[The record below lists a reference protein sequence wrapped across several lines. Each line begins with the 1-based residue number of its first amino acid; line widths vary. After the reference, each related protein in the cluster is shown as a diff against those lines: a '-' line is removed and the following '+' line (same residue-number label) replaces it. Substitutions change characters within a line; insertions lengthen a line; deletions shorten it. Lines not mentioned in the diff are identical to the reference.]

1 MIGCAEYSL
10 SSKRCKG
17 RSGNANRSS
26 VIRNR
31 PKGLTIPDYDM
42 GDTLSL
48 IPELE
53 DVVQRGS
60 RAKRREILQRMTALF
75 LDGAGHYNDAHVA
88 LFDDVFSLLIE
99 EIESKARAEL
109 SRHLAP
115 LTNAPV
121 NVLRTLANDDDIT
134 VAEPVLKLSPRL
146 AETDL
151 VDIANTKGQEHLR
164 AISERRALGEAVTD
178 VLVRRGDREVAR
190 SVAENRGARIS
201 QKSFSNLV
209 KRAEDDGVLAEKVAS
224 RPDIP
229 LLMFRALLEK
239 ATAVVHD
246 RLIASATPEMRAA
259 IADVL
264 AKVSKEVGARVG
276 PRDYRAA
283 QRVVLGLG
291 QVNRLNETTL
301 LGFCGE
307 RKFEEAVVTLATL
320 AKIQIEI
327 VDRLMDNDRFDPV
340 LIVCKAANLSWPAVK
355 AVIMLRSVANGM
367 SAFGLDAA
375 FTNYGRLSASTAQRV
390 VRFWQV
396 RQANG
401 V

>member
-1 MIGCAEYSL
+1 
-10 SSKRCKG
+10 
-17 RSGNANRSS
+17 
-26 VIRNR
+26 
-31 PKGLTIPDYDM
+31 M

-75 LDGAGHYNDAHVA
+75 LDGAGHYNDAHVG

-209 KRAEDDGVLAEKVAS
+209 KRAEDDGILAEKVAS

-259 IADVL
+259 IGDVL

-355 AVIMLRSVANGM
+355 EVIMLRSVANGM
-367 SAFGLDAA
+367 SAFGQLDAA

-401 V
+401 A

>member
-1 MIGCAEYSL
+1 
-10 SSKRCKG
+10 
-17 RSGNANRSS
+17 
-26 VIRNR
+26 
-31 PKGLTIPDYDM
+31 M
-42 GDTLSL
+42 GGTLSL

-60 RAKRREILQRMTALF
+60 REKRCKILQRLTALF
-75 LDGAGHYNDAHVA
+75 LDGASRYNDAHVD

-99 EIESKARAEL
+99 EIESKALAEL

-115 LTNAPV
+115 LINAPV
-121 NVLRTLANDDDIT
+121 NVLRTLANDDDIS
-134 VAEPVLKLSPRL
+134 VAEPVLKLAPRL

-151 VDIANTKGQEHLR
+151 VDIASTKGQGHLR
-164 AISERRALGEAVTD
+164 AISGRHVLGEAVTD

-201 QKSFSNLV
+201 QRSFSNLV
-209 KRAEDDGVLAEKVAS
+209 KRAENDGILAETVAS

-229 LLMFRALLEK
+229 LSTFRALLEQ
-239 ATAVVHD
+239 ATAAVHD
-246 RLIASATPEMRAA
+246 RLIASATPAMRAS
-259 IADVL
+259 IGDVL
-264 AKVSKEVGARVG
+264 AKVSREVAARVG

-283 QRVVLGLG
+283 QRVVLGLA
-291 QVNRLNETTL
+291 QANRLNESTL
-301 LGFCGE
+301 LGFCAE

-327 VDRLMDNDRFDPV
+327 VDRLMDSERFDPV
-340 LIVCKAANLSWPAVK
+340 LILCKAANLSWPAVK
-355 AVIMLRSVANGM
+355 AAIMLRSAANGM

-375 FTNYGRLSASTAQRV
+375 AANYGRLSASTAQRV

-401 V
+401 A

>member
-1 MIGCAEYSL
+1 
-10 SSKRCKG
+10 
-17 RSGNANRSS
+17 
-26 VIRNR
+26 
-31 PKGLTIPDYDM
+31 M
-42 GDTLSL
+42 GSTLSL

-53 DVVQRGS
+53 DIVQRGS
-60 RAKRREILQRMTALF
+60 PAKRREILQRMTALF
-75 LDGAGHYNDAHVA
+75 LDGASRYNDAHVD
-88 LFDDVFSLLIE
+88 LFDDVFLLLIE

-115 LTNAPV
+115 LSNAPV
-121 NVLRTLANDDDIT
+121 NVLRTLANDDDIS

-151 VDIANTKGQEHLR
+151 VDIASTKGQDHLR
-164 AISERRALGEAVTD
+164 AISGRRVLGEAVTD
-178 VLVRRGDREVAR
+178 VLVRRGNREVAR

-209 KRAEDDGVLAEKVAS
+209 QRAENDGVLAEAVAS

-229 LLMFRALLEK
+229 LSTFRALLEQ
-239 ATAVVHD
+239 ATAVVHG
-246 RLIASATPEMRAA
+246 RLIASATPQMRAS
-259 IADVL
+259 IGDVL
-264 AKVSKEVGARVG
+264 AKVSKEVAARVG

-283 QRVVLGLG
+283 QRVVLGLS
-291 QVNRLNETTL
+291 QANRLNESTL

-307 RKFEEAVVTLATL
+307 RKFEEAVVTLAAL

-327 VDRLMDNDRFDPV
+327 VDRLMDGDRFDPV
-340 LIVCKAANLSWPAVK
+340 LILCKAASLSWPAVK
-355 AVIMLRSVANGM
+355 AVIMLRSAANGM

-375 FTNYGRLSASTAQRV
+375 SANYARLSASTAQRV

-401 V
+401 A

>member
-1 MIGCAEYSL
+1 
-10 SSKRCKG
+10 
-17 RSGNANRSS
+17 
-26 VIRNR
+26 
-31 PKGLTIPDYDM
+31 M

-53 DVVQRGS
+53 EIVQRGS
-60 RAKRREILQRMTALF
+60 RAKRGEILQRMTALF
-75 LDGAGHYNDAHVA
+75 LDGAGRYSDAHVD

-115 LTNAPV
+115 LSNAPV

-146 AETDL
+146 AEIDL
-151 VDIANTKGQEHLR
+151 VDIANTKGQDHLR

-190 SVAENRGARIS
+190 SVADNRGARIS

-209 KRAEDDGVLAEKVAS
+209 KRAESDGVLAEKVGS

-229 LLMFRALLEK
+229 LPMFRALVEK

-246 RLIASATPEMRAA
+246 RLIASTTPEMRAA
-259 IADVL
+259 IGDVL

-283 QRVVLGLG
+283 QRPVLALG
-291 QVNRLNETTL
+291 QANRLNESTL

-307 RKFEEAVVTLATL
+307 RRFEEAVVTLAAL

-327 VDRLMDNDRFDPV
+327 VDRLMDSDRFDPV
-340 LIVCKAANLSWPAVK
+340 LILCKAANLSWPAVK
-355 AVIMLRSVANGM
+355 A
-367 SAFGLDAA
+367 
-375 FTNYGRLSASTAQRV
+375 
-390 VRFWQV
+390 
-396 RQANG
+396 
-401 V
+401 